1 MTRSILVI
9 DDESPLCDML
19 KDIIESEGEGRYHV
33 DYATNSTDAV
43 RLAHKNKYDLMF
55 VDIKLSE
62 TASGIDI
69 IKECRDLK
77 DKPKII
83 IYSAVS
89 KASQYPILVKEGVSH
104 MVTDYLEKNNDL
116 SIDGFLDYI
125 ENVLKK

>member
-1 MTRSILVI
+1 MKKTILVI

-19 KDIIESEGEGRYHV
+19 KDIIESEREGKYRV
-33 DYATNSTDAV
+33 DYATNSKDAIS
-43 RLAHKNKYDLMF
+43 LAHKNKYDLMF

-69 IKECRDLK
+69 IKQCRDLK
-77 DKPKII
+77 EKPKIV

-89 KASQYPILVKEGVSH
+89 KASQYPVLVQEGVSH

-125 ENVLKK
+125 ENILNK